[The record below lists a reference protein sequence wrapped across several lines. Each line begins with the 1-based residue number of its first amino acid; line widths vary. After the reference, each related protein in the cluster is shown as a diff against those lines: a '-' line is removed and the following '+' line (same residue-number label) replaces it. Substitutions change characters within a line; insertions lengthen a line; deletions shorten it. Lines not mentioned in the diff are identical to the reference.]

1 MLGKD
6 LLANTDG
13 DVPQHESG
21 APPQAAQA
29 VGANNQRVRR
39 DRDQGSCFIP
49 GIGKMPVAK
58 CRDLKNSCTMKLDRS
73 VEQFQICRWQAGG
86 WA

>member
-21 APPQAAQA
+21 APPQAAQ
-29 VGANNQRVRR
+29 VSG
-39 DRDQGSCFIP
+39 C
-49 GIGKMPVAK
+49 
-58 CRDLKNSCTMKLDRS
+58 
-73 VEQFQICRWQAGG
+73 
-86 WA
+86 